1 MLVKVLV
8 YVGLPRHLR
17 AVFREIVS
25 QISPEDRRVGSVAFG
40 PAGPAE
46 ISRPGWA
53 LLRCSCAS
61 RTVTVETGDTTWRV
75 HHNGE
80 LLTEV
85 DRTTTRPIARFKA
98 RKPEPP
104 RRRLAP
110 GNSAKEPSS
119 VSAPTQPQRPV

>member
-1 MLVKVLV
+1 MNTATVAHASAPGTRSGSLPRPFQHLSGWRSLNSRPLDPQHGQRLPRACAVWVYMLVKVLV

-53 LLRCSCAS
+53 FAS
-61 RTVTVETGDTTWRV
+61 MLMRV
-75 HHNGE
+75 AH
-80 LLTEV
+80 
-85 DRTTTRPIARFKA
+85 
-98 RKPEPP
+98 
-104 RRRLAP
+104 
-110 GNSAKEPSS
+110 
-119 VSAPTQPQRPV
+119 